1 MNIWLICQYYKP
13 EPGAPSARLSGFA
26 GVWQNAGHRVR
37 VLTGLPNH
45 PRGFVYEEHRN
56 RGSFYEDEVD
66 GVKVWRHW
74 LYTTPNEGIRN
85 KVISHVSFALSLL
98 RNLFGRDHAPDV
110 VVVSS
115 PSFFAAVTGWLLA
128 KRFRVPFVMEV
139 RDLWPG
145 IFVELGVLKQGKLL
159 NALEKLELF
168 LYRQA
173 AAVVTVTKGFAKDI
187 AKRGI
192 DPSKLYVITNG
203 VSDDELAYAASD
215 IDDDID
221 ALRTELQLNPLTRI
235 VLYMG
240 NHGVS
245 QALGQVVDAA
255 KVLLP
260 RSDILFLMVGDGAEK
275 ERIKRIARGLPN
287 IQFIP
292 SQPKERVWLFYK
304 AAHVALV
311 PLKDVKG
318 FETFIPSKM
327 FEIMAAARPMVG
339 ALRGEGADILTA
351 SQSAIVVPPE
361 EPEKMAQAIL
371 HLIDHPDKADK
382 MGAAG
387 RAFVSQNYR
396 HTLLGQQYLGILA
409 KVTGRG

>member
-26 GVWQNAGHRVR
+26 RVWEDAGHSVR
-37 VLTGLPNH
+37 ILTGLPNH
-45 PRGFVYEEHRN
+45 PRGIVYEEHRH
-56 RGSFYEDEVD
+56 RGAFYDDEVD
-66 GVKVWRHW
+66 GIRIWRHW
-74 LYTTPNEGIRN
+74 LYATPNEGMKN
-85 KVISHVSFALSLL
+85 KLFSHLSFAFTLL
-98 RNLFGRDHAPDV
+98 RNMWGRPLQPDV
-110 VVVSS
+110 IMVSS

-128 KRFRVPFVMEV
+128 KRYRVPFVMEV

-145 IFVELGVLKQGKLL
+145 IFVELGVLKQGRLL
-159 NALEKLELF
+159 DTLEKLELF

-173 AAVVTVTKGFAKDI
+173 SAVVTVTKGFAKDI

-203 VSDDELAYAASD
+203 VSDVELEGAAHDTSAEVD
-215 IDDDID
+215 S
-221 ALRTELQLNPLTRI
+221 LRTELQLNPLTRV

-255 KVLLP
+255 KILLP

-304 AAHVALV
+304 LAHVALV

-327 FEIMAAARPMVG
+327 FEIMAAGRPSVG
-339 ALRGEGADILTA
+339 ALRGEGADIMSA
-351 SQSAIVVPPE
+351 SKSAIVVPPE
-361 EPEKMAQAIL
+361 EPEKMAKAIL
-371 HLIDHPDKADK
+371 HLIDHPEQADQ

-387 RAFVSQNYR
+387 RAFVTQNYR
-396 HTLLGQQYLGILA
+396 HTLLGQQYLGIFD
-409 KVTGRG
+409 KVLKR